1 MSTILYFGN
10 LKTLTQTLDKKM
22 PTPSGMETKNEMKI
36 MQTTIKK
43 MEPIRKRNPKIKKN
57 KIKYDKVVDI

>member
-1 MSTILYFGN
+1 MKMMKRISTILYFGN
-10 LKTLTQTLDKKM
+10 LKTLTQTLDNKM

-43 MEPIRKRNPKIKKN
+43 MEPIRKRNPKIK
-57 KIKYDKVVDI
+57 IKK

>member
-1 MSTILYFGN
+1 MMKRISTILYFGN
-10 LKTLTQTLDKKM
+10 LKTLTQTLDNKM

-43 MEPIRKRNPKIKKN
+43 MEPIRKRNPKIK
-57 KIKYDKVVDI
+57 IKK